1 MLCLQSSPT
10 AAMST
15 SDEVTSQSPS
25 CVKSQQEGD
34 LSPTIRSTLMKAK
47 TLTWMRSE
55 LKTASFRSR
64 TSLSYVSN
72 SSSRRREGL
81 GAHFTGV
88 AMPRVLHPGTARL
101 LRATGGT

>member
-10 AAMST
+10 IAMST
-15 SDEVTSQSPS
+15 PGEVTSQSPS
-25 CVKSQQEGD
+25 CVKSQHGLD
-34 LSPTIRSTLMKAK
+34 LSPTIRSTLTKMK

-64 TSLSYVSN
+64 TSLSYGSK
-72 SSSRRREGL
+72 SISRRREGL

-88 AMPRVLHPGTARL
+88 AMPLALHPGTTRL